1 GPPHAGDRA
10 RERAGHR
17 ERDPAEPRDATPD
30 GGAAARL
37 PRAPLARVALT
48 GGRDSSA
55 EELHEASLD
64 LLVALLELLGIDL
77 QELQIAE
84 LRPARRILHAWM
96 PRVESLRV

>member
-1 GPPHAGDRA
+1 GGAASAARLPAVGSGPEGGPPHAGDRA

-48 GGRDSSA
+48 GGRGSGTED
-55 EELHEASLD
+55 LHEARLD
-64 LLVALLELLGIDL
+64 LLVALHG
-77 QELQIAE
+77 A
-84 LRPARRILHAWM
+84 LRCLSPGR
-96 PRVESLRV
+96 PSG